1 MESTTTQGNEMTKLY
16 QIRLNVRGASNESYA
31 RVALQVARG
40 DGINAERVVRIT
52 RTAKGAVVTVEA
64 VAA

>member
-1 MESTTTQGNEMTKLY
+1 MTTKTW
-16 QIRLNVRGASNESYA
+16 QIRLNVRGASDESYA
-31 RVALQVARG
+31 RVALQVAQS

-64 VAA
+64 AA